1 MEKTIFLLMT
11 LVMLASCGN
20 STGSNT
26 SENSTENQAMN
37 PELKSGNTPEKFVE
51 ILYFHGKKRCA
62 TCLAIEKETKAVTDT
77 ALAEEISDGS
87 VVFRSIDL
95 SEEKNSVIAEKYG
108 ITWSSLVLVNHCDG
122 KETYE
127 DMTRFAF
134 ATARNSPAEFRDS
147 LTTRVREMAAP
158 VPEQK

>member
-1 MEKTIFLLMT
+1 MKKTIFLLMT
-11 LVMLASCGN
+11 LAMLASCGN
-20 STGSNT
+20 STSRST
-26 SENSTENQAMN
+26 SENSTEN

-62 TCLAIEKETKAVTDT
+62 TCLAIEKETKAVTET
-77 ALAEEISDGS
+77 ALAEEISDGT

-95 SEEKNSVIAEKYG
+95 SEDKNSVIAEKYG

-147 LTTRVREMAAP
+147 LTTRVREMAASVP
-158 VPEQK
+158 VQK